1 MTATMAG
8 RLIAA
13 ALAAG
18 TGLLT
23 SPPSAVASPSCGAR
37 ERIVKQLADAFNEK
51 RSAMGLIAA
60 DVLLE
65 IFVSPA
71 GTWTVVIS
79 NANGLACVVA
89 TGEAWT
95 TIERRPGSDV

>member
-13 ALAAG
+13 ALVAG
-18 TGLLT
+18 SLLA

-37 ERIVKQLADAFNEK
+37 ERIVKQLADGFNEK

-79 NANGLACVVA
+79 NASGLACVVA